1 MKTRVGVQL
10 MLLGIVGVLAVV
22 IGLPPPDAVFWVLG
36 SAVLVGGVGCTL
48 VSWDNE
54 LE

>member
-1 MKTRVGVQL
+1 MKTGVGVEL
-10 MLLGIVGVLAVV
+10 MFLGIVGVLAVV
-22 IGLPPPDAVFWVLG
+22 IGLPPPGAAFWVLG
-36 SAVLVGGVGCTL
+36 SAALVGGVGCTL